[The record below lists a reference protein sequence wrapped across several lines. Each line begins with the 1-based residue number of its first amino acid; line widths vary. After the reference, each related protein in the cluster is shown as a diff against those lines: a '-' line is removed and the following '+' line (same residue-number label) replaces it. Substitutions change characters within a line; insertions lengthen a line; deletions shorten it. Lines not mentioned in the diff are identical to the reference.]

1 MGKGLTGIR
10 SLQRKQKPMRPIGPL
25 LQTSLRGIANRAKTD
40 ERHRFRS
47 LYGLLN
53 EEALLSTW
61 THVNKQA
68 TAGVDRV
75 SIHEYASQLKAN
87 VADLVERLK
96 RKRYRA
102 KLVRRRN
109 IPKGDGTGRKRPLGI
124 PVVEDRLLQ
133 LTVARILG
141 AIFEPVFLPC
151 SYAYR
156 PKVGAQQAV
165 SDLTQELQFGCYG
178 YIVDVDIRSYFDMI
192 DHEKLM
198 AILEERIDDRPFLR
212 LIRKWLKA
220 GVLEEDGQ
228 VLHPE
233 TGSPQGGC
241 ISPILANIYLH
252 FVVDKWFAEEV
263 KPRCAPRAY
272 MIRYADDIV
281 FAFQFKEDADKFFR
295 VLPKRLSRYGL
306 ELSAEKS
313 RILRFKR
320 FRLGKEAESFE
331 FLGFEFRW
339 IVDRK
344 GVPRVKRRTSP
355 QRMRL
360 SLARLT
366 EWAKK
371 QRTRPVKK
379 VMKTFSDKLRGYY
392 NYYGVRGNAA
402 SLWIYHKAAMK
413 ILHKWLNRRS
423 QSRSYG
429 WRGFYALVEF
439 FHVPRPQIT
448 EHRDRQMELSYAP

>member
-10 SLQRKQKPMRPIGPL
+10 SLQRKQKPMRSIGKL
-25 LQTSLRGIANRAKTD
+25 LQTSLRGIANKAKTD
-40 ERHRFRS
+40 KSHRFGS
-47 LYGLLN
+47 LYGLVN

-61 THVNKQA
+61 TFLNKKA
-68 TAGVDRV
+68 AAGVDRV
-75 SIHEYASQLKAN
+75 TAHEYASNLKEN
-87 VADLVERLK
+87 LTNLVERLK
-96 RKRYRA
+96 QKRYRA

-109 IPKGDGTGRKRPLGI
+109 IPKGDGSGRQRPLGI
-124 PVVEDRLLQ
+124 PVLEDRLLQ

-141 AIFEPVFLPC
+141 AIFEPEFLPC

-156 PKVGAQQAV
+156 PGIGAQQAV

-178 YIVDVDIRSYFDMI
+178 YVVDIDIKSFFDMI
-192 DHEKLM
+192 DHDKLM
-198 AILEERIDDRPFLR
+198 KILEERIDDRPLLR

-220 GVLEEDGQ
+220 GVLEENGQ
-228 VLHPE
+228 VRHPE
-233 TGSPQGGC
+233 SGSPQGGC

-252 FVVDKWFAEEV
+252 YAVDKWFAEQV

-272 MIRYADDIV
+272 MNRYADDII
-281 FAFQFKEDADKFFR
+281 FAFQFKRDAEKFYR
-295 VLPKRLSRYGL
+295 VLPKRLGRFGL

-320 FRLGKEAESFE
+320 FKLGKEAESFE

-339 IVDRK
+339 ILDRK
-344 GVPRVKRRTSP
+344 GTPRVKRRTSP
-355 QRMRL
+355 KRMRL

-371 QRTRPVKK
+371 QRTRPVQQ
-379 VMKTFSDKLRGYY
+379 VMLLFSSRLRGYY

-402 SLWIYHKAAMK
+402 SLWKYHKAAMK

-429 WRGFYALVEF
+429 WRGFYALVEHF
-439 FHVPRPQIT
+439 RVARPRIT
-448 EHRDRQMELSYAP
+448 EYRHRQMEMLYAS